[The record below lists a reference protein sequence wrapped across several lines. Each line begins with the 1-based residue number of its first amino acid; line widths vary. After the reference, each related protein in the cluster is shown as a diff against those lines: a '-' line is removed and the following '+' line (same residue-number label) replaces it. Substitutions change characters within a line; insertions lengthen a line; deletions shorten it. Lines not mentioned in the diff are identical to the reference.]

1 MLAFLVLRRMK
12 LPSHV
17 PELSDP
23 PHPEFLEPMS
33 RRAMSVELL
42 ADAPGNGRA

>member
-23 PHPEFLEPMS
+23 PHPNFWSP
-33 RRAMSVELL
+33 
-42 ADAPGNGRA
+42 